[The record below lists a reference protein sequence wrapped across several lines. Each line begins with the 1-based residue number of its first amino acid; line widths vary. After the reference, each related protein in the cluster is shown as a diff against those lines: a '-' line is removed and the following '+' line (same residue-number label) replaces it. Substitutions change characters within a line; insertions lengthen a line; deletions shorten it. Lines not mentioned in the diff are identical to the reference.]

1 MGGDGKRGAQNSEE
15 GVMGAQRRSQGAP
28 SLEYLSRG
36 APEVSRVPVEYL
48 TGSHHPL
55 LLLHLH
61 LLGAETGGR
70 QREGSLDVGGRVDL
84 DSWARLHGGGGEVC
98 SKETARY
105 GGREWFVTQGLPHLC
120 STHKGEVNPRVT

>member
-1 MGGDGKRGAQNSEE
+1 MGREGYRIVR

-55 LLLHLH
+55 LLLHCH
-61 LLGAETGGR
+61 FLGAETGGR

-84 DSWARLHGGGGEVC
+84 DSWARLHGGGG
-98 SKETARY
+98 
-105 GGREWFVTQGLPHLC
+105 GGRCALRRQQGMEGESGSLLRGFPTFAPH
-120 STHKGEVNPRVT
+120 TRAK